1 MQSVLFEEH
10 AQVVAAE
17 SRLNGRVPPI
27 FGAASGGPC
36 ASEELRVEQ
45 RRRFLAFFASAG
57 LSSTLLPGALWAQA
71 QSQGANKITLDML
84 KAAETIA
91 GLEFT
96 DAERELLIDGVNQ
109 HLTHYQRLRAIPL
122 ANSVPSSLRFSP
134 VLPGMKF
141 DRTRRPMRMTLPH
154 VVRRPANLEDAAFW
168 PVTQLARLIRT
179 RQVRSVELTGMYL
192 ERLKRYDPTLKFVIT
207 PLPEVAMEQAKRAD
221 AEIAAGKYR
230 GPLHGI
236 PWGAKDLISKAGYKT
251 TWGAA
256 PFQNQSFDY
265 DATIVKR
272 LEDAGAVLLAKLST
286 GELAGGD
293 RWFGGQTKN
302 PWKPEE
308 GSSGS
313 SAGPASATAAGCVG
327 FAIGTETGGSIVG
340 PSTRCAVYGMRPTY
354 GRVSRYGVMTLAWS
368 LDKAGPLCRG
378 VEDCALVLNA
388 LQGPDD
394 KDLTVT
400 DVPFNW
406 DATLDVRRLRV
417 GYVKAAF
424 DEPRAVAEEKAN
436 DAAMLEKLRAMGV
449 VLQPIGLPEFPIRDL
464 MSIMET
470 EFSAAFDDLT
480 RSNRDD
486 LLARQGRGSDANLYR
501 TNRFVPAVEYLQAT
515 RWRTLLMEEMEK
527 TLKDIDVYLMPISSG
542 RSGVPG
548 SLMGVNTS
556 LTNLTGHPGIV
567 VRNGLNA
574 QGIPTSA
581 MFIGRIYGEAAMLG
595 LAHAYQT
602 ATGWHLKH
610 PVLA

>member
-1 MQSVLFEEH
+1 MTF
-10 AQVVAAE
+10 
-17 SRLNGRVPPI
+17 
-27 FGAASGGPC
+27 
-36 ASEELRVEQ
+36 
-45 RRRFLAFFASAG
+45 
-57 LSSTLLPGALWAQA
+57 
-71 QSQGANKITLDML
+71 DMV
-84 KAAETIA
+84 K
-91 GLEFT
+91 
-96 DAERELLIDGVNQ
+96 
-109 HLTHYQRLRAIPL
+109 
-122 ANSVPSSLRFSP
+122 
-134 VLPGMKF
+134 
-141 DRTRRPMRMTLPH
+141 RPMKADKQH
-154 VVRRPANLEDAAFW
+154 EVKRPANLEDVSFW
-168 PVTQLARLIRT
+168 PVTQLAQLLRT
-179 RQVRSVELTGMYL
+179 RQVSSVELTTMYL
-192 ERLKRYDPTLKFVIT
+192 DRLKRYDDKLKFVIT
-207 PLPEVAMEQAKRAD
+207 LTPDLAMEQAKQADVEIRA
-221 AEIAAGKYR
+221 GHYR

-236 PWGAKDLISKAGYKT
+236 PWGAKDLISKKGYKT

-256 PFQNQSFDY
+256 PFQDQSFDY

-272 LEDAGAVLLAKLST
+272 IEDAGAVLVAKLSS

-368 LDKAGPLCRG
+368 LDKAGPLCRS

-388 LQGPDD
+388 LQGQDD

-400 DVPFNW
+400 NVPFNW
-406 DATLDVRRLRV
+406 DATLDITKLHV
-417 GYVKAAF
+417 GYLKATF
-424 DEPRAVAEEKAN
+424 DEERTVPEEKVN
-436 DAAMLEKLRAMGV
+436 DSAMLDKLRAMGV
-449 VLQPIGLPEFPIRDL
+449 TLKPIEVPDFPIRAV

-486 LLARQGRGSDANLYR
+486 LLARQGKGSDANLYR
-501 TNRFVPAVEYLQAT
+501 TNRFVPAVEYIQAT
-515 RWRTLLMEEMEK
+515 RARTLLMEAMER
-527 TLKDIDVYLMPISSG
+527 TLADIDVYLAPISSA
-542 RSGVPG
+542 RSRKPG
-548 SLMGVNTS
+548 SVLNINTS

-567 VRNGLNA
+567 VRNGVNA

-581 MFIGRIYGEAAMLG
+581 TFIGKIYGEAKMLR

-602 ATGWHLKH
+602 ATEWHLKH
-610 PVLA
+610 PTLS